1 MGFIQY
7 SKRDFWGDHK
17 IWWNVGVRGQS
28 WSVKANGS
36 KAISQLILSPRAQFS
51 IKPNWE
57 KDMLFRISGGLYA
70 QPPFYKE
77 IRGLDGTIVPNV
89 KAQKSI
95 HLVAGMEY
103 SFDMWERPFK
113 LTTELYYKSM
123 SDINSYVVDNVRI
136 RYRADNVT
144 EAYATG
150 LDVRLNGEFIPGSES
165 WVSVGLLKTE
175 ENINNQGYI
184 ARPTDQR
191 FKFGILFQDYVPQLP
206 NLKAYL
212 NLVYHSGVPGGAPAY
227 ANPYDFQQRLRDYK
241 RADLGI
247 LYVFKD
253 ANKKA
258 EKSTWLKNFK
268 ELSAGLELFNMFD
281 IQNAISNTWVRD
293 VATKNQFGVPN
304 FLSTRV
310 LNLRFSAKF

>member
-1 MGFIQY
+1 
-7 SKRDFWGDHK
+7 
-17 IWWNVGVRGQS
+17 
-28 WSVKANGS
+28 
-36 KAISQLILSPRAQFS
+36 
-51 IKPNWE
+51 
-57 KDMLFRISGGLYA
+57 MLFRISGGLYA

-95 HLVAGMEY
+95 HLVAAMEY

-206 NLKAYL
+206 DLKAYL
-212 NLVYHSGVPGGAPAY
+212 KSGIS
-227 ANPYDFQQRLRDYK
+227 FRSSRW
-241 RADLGI
+241 
-247 LYVFKD
+247 
-253 ANKKA
+253 
-258 EKSTWLKNFK
+258 STSLCQ
-268 ELSAGLELFNMFD
+268 S
-281 IQNAISNTWVRD
+281 I
-293 VATKNQFGVPN
+293 
-304 FLSTRV
+304 
-310 LNLRFSAKF
+310 